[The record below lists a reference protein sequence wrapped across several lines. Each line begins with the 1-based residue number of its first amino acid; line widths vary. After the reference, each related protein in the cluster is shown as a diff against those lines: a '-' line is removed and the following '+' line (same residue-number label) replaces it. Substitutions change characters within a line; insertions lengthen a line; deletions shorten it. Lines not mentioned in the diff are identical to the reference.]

1 MSLRKQILLSI
12 LGITVIAQIA
22 FGLLA
27 YRQITESRGDQ
38 LSIFLQ
44 YLNREIAEYMTFPDN
59 QDVTEI
65 YLEELRKKFSTPDSI
80 LLIQKQGDILYASGN
95 ISADKQALSEK
106 LKAVASDS
114 NQHGLLHVNGKDYY
128 WGISD
133 LPDKNYQ
140 LVMLEPT
147 NNEEQQ
153 ITSVLKQRLL
163 AIGLL
168 IVWLAVW
175 VSLFLGRKI
184 SHQLEEKNLQLKHM
198 ALHDS
203 LTGLPNR
210 KLLNDRLEQLLMQAD
225 RQATRFALFLIDLD
239 RFKEINDTLG
249 HHFGDE
255 LLKMV
260 CERITGAVRM
270 KDTVARL
277 GGDEFA
283 VLLPQTDIEGA
294 HHCARRILKAMDAP
308 FTIEGITTESKASIG
323 IVMFPEHGHS
333 IDALIQHADIA
344 MYQAKQSQ
352 SGFAIYDSS
361 SNTHSLRRLRLMNDL
376 RSAIA
381 NREIQLV
388 YQPLLS
394 SKHST
399 ITGVEVLARWRHA
412 ELGDI
417 SPTEFIPMAE
427 QTGLIRE
434 LTLQLFERAV
444 EKSLYWQQMNFNL
457 CLNIN
462 LSTYCLQDFSLPD
475 EINRILSRQPGIS
488 AGRIELEIT
497 ESALMNDLGRA
508 RKILE
513 KLSQSGLKL
522 AIDDFGT
529 GFSSLNYLKCLPIDT
544 IKIDRSFL
552 VDMHDSSNDFAIVKT
567 IVELGHN
574 LGCRVVAEGVENR
587 KTADSLIALNV
598 DVMQGYFFG
607 EPMDF
612 NSLTEW
618 LEKQYNSDA
627 IVNG

>member
-59 QDVTEI
+59 HDVTEI

-95 ISADKQALSEK
+95 VSADKQALSEK
-106 LKAVASDS
+106 LKTVASDA

-128 WGISD
+128 WGVSD
-133 LPDKNYQ
+133 LPDNNYQ

-184 SHQLEEKNLQLKHM
+184 SRQLEEKNLQLKHM

-294 HHCARRILKAMDAP
+294 HHCAKRILQAMDAP

-394 SKHST
+394 SKRST

-444 EKSLYWQQMNFNL
+444 EKCLYWQQMKFDL
-457 CLNIN
+457 RLNIN

-475 EINRILSRQPGIS
+475 EINRILSRQPDIS
-488 AGRIELEIT
+488 ADRIELEIT

-513 KLSQSGLKL
+513 RLSQCGLKL

-552 VDMHDSSNDFAIVKT
+552 VDMHDSGNDFAIVKT

-587 KTADSLIALNV
+587 KTADSLIALDV

-612 NSLTEW
+612 SSLTEW